1 MNNFLSELLVN
12 LAANLVSTLILALIG
27 ILIYIFLYWRNRR
40 GILRF
45 FGIVNAR
52 PSICIYM
59 SRLTIKPRGTLAIE
73 YVEKGY
79 SGPAIT
85 KLEYDGALLIQ
96 NELKS
101 RLLPLLPKSL
111 QDWIGQ
117 ESIELKTIDVPIKL
131 SSLQPINDQVFS
143 DNLILIGSGIYNS
156 LSHYYLNEYFQNHLQ
171 RYSCYFFHKKDNQGQ
186 RVIGIY
192 RRGINNAPIEGRDQ
206 NNEPAFI
213 LRINDLDYG
222 VSVFICGGLG
232 SSATYGSVRY
242 LAKNWKRL
250 QRKFQNKEFGIALV
264 FPNQEPDGEFVQEP
278 IVRTEFSLR

>member
-1 MNNFLSELLVN
+1 
-12 LAANLVSTLILALIG
+12 
-27 ILIYIFLYWRNRR
+27 
-40 GILRF
+40 
-45 FGIVNAR
+45 
-52 PSICIYM
+52 M
-59 SRLTIKPRGTLAIE
+59 SRLTIKPRGTSAIE

-101 RLLPLLPKSL
+101 RLLALLPTNL

-117 ESIELKTIDVPIKL
+117 QNIELKTIDVPIKL
-131 SSLQPINDQVFS
+131 SSLQPINDQVFNN
-143 DNLILIGSGIYNS
+143 NLIIIGSGIYNS
-156 LSHYYLNEYFQNHLQ
+156 LSHYYLNEYFQNHSQ
-171 RYSCYFFHKKDNQGQ
+171 HYSRYFYHEKDNQGK

-192 RRGINNAPIEGRDQ
+192 QRGINNAPIEGRDQ

-213 LRINDLDYG
+213 LRIKDLDHNNIN
-222 VSVFICGGLG
+222 VFICGGLG

-250 QRKFQNKEFGIALV
+250 QEKFQNKEFGIALV
-264 FPNQEPDGEFVQEP
+264 FPKQEPDGEFVQEP
-278 IVRTEFSLR
+278 IVRTEFSLRSN